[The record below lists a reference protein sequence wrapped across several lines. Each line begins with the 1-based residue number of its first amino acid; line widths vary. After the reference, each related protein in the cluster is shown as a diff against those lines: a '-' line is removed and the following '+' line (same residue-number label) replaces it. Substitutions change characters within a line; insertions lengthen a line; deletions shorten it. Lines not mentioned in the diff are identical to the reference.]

1 MVFEISTETD
11 IKIKTPII
19 RRSMIS
25 SAATSTSTTIHD
37 NNVMILI
44 YCFDFSV
51 NTNYLFV
58 NVIGRALLIANKR
71 HVLKLTA
78 SSSQPYKTQVWNK
91 LPINFILVSATIK
104 IVRNCLNPCFQW
116 L

>member
-25 SAATSTSTTIHD
+25 SATTSTSTTF
-37 NNVMILI
+37 N
-44 YCFDFSV
+44 FSV
-51 NTNYLFV
+51 NSNYLFV